1 MPNERKTY
9 RPYQPLTSSSEDDD
23 VQSSGTPKRRYIPK
37 PEKLRQ
43 DALNSKEGGR
53 MRCDYCTRT
62 FGAYYVYLTVA
73 SWPQEAR
80 PACRDCITANH
91 LRKV

>member
-1 MPNERKTY
+1 MGKKYHPY
-9 RPYQPLTSSSEDDD
+9 RPLSLEDD
-23 VQSSGTPKRRYIPK
+23 VKPLGKSKRRYIPK

-43 DALNSKEGGR
+43 DALNSHDGGR

-62 FGAYYVYLTVA
+62 FGAYYIHLTVA
-73 SWPQEAR
+73 SWPQEPR
-80 PACRDCITANH
+80 PACKDCREARN

>member
-1 MPNERKTY
+1 MSKKY
-9 RPYQPLTSSSEDDD
+9 RPYRPLTIIEEESRKSA
-23 VQSSGTPKRRYIPK
+23 PKRRYIPK

-53 MRCDYCTRT
+53 MRCDYCAHT
-62 FGAYYVYLTVA
+62 FGAYYVRLTVA
-73 SWPQEAR
+73 SWPQEPR
-80 PACRDCITANH
+80 PACKDCREAKN